1 MLEETPDELMT
12 HLQEYGF
19 LADLND
25 AEQAALAGALSL
37 VTVERGEW
45 LFRQGDPAH
54 GMYILY
60 KGVMRVV
67 LATQGGQEVVL
78 DVIDSGTAVG
88 EMALLTGRPRSA
100 GVQAISD
107 CALIRIPN
115 DELNAL
121 AVEHPAIRET
131 LLALA
136 EERFQNTQL
145 AGVLSRFFGDLD
157 AEALYELREQMTW
170 QHVQGG
176 ETVMNQG
183 DYGDTMVIVVNG
195 RLRILAES
203 VDGDK
208 RLIGEVGRGETVG
221 EFALLTQQPRTA
233 TVTAVRD
240 SDLLLLS
247 AATFERLSEKYPKV
261 ILNIARDIVVR
272 DQQRGQVIDR
282 PDAALS
288 LVVLPVSESAPLA
301 EFTKLLEAGL
311 AAQGRTILL
320 DSARFDSRFGLAGAA
335 QTPSE
340 DASNIAITA
349 WLNQQEAVH
358 DTVVTI
364 ADSAWSEW
372 TRRCIRGADRIVLLA
387 DATAPP
393 ELSLCE
399 EAILELTTIPY
410 LDLVL
415 VQPDTLERPSG
426 TSRWLEG
433 RPISAHHHLRM
444 GSASDFQRLVRRLTG
459 RATGLV
465 LGGGAARGFAHI
477 GVDRALTDAAIPID
491 VLGGTSMGALMAG
504 AIAMDFGYE
513 DLFRR
518 MSKYGSK
525 DALLDL
531 TYPATAIYE
540 SKKVTDMLQ
549 DNFGDVAI
557 EDLWRPFF
565 CVSTNMTRSEPL
577 VHERG
582 PLWEALRASL
592 AIPGVFSPISYEG
605 DLLVDG
611 GVMNNLPIDL
621 MREKVGSGYV
631 IAVDVNPRQ
640 EKSREWDFGPSV
652 NGWQVMRSRVNP
664 MATAPRVPSLA
675 GTILRAF
682 IINSNYQLERTR
694 HLADLLIQLDTGEY
708 NIMDWSAYQELIEI
722 GYDEAARQLSG
733 WQGDK

>member
-1 MLEETPDELMT
+1 MSEETPAELMA
-12 HLQEYGF
+12 HLQAYGY
-19 LADLND
+19 LADLNA
-25 AEQAALAGALSL
+25 AEQEALAGALSL
-37 VTVERGEW
+37 VTVERRDW
-45 LFRQGDPAH
+45 LFRQGDPAQ

-67 LATQGGQEVVL
+67 LQAQGGEQVVL
-78 DVIDSGTAVG
+78 DVIDPGTAVG

-107 CALIRIPN
+107 CALIHIPG
-115 DELNAL
+115 DALNTL
-121 AVEHPAIRET
+121 AEVHPAIRET

-157 AEALYELREQMTW
+157 AEALHELRDQMTW
-170 QHVQGG
+170 RHVQGG

-183 DYGDTMVIVVNG
+183 DHGDTMVIVVNG
-195 RLRILAES
+195 RLRIMTES
-203 VDGDK
+203 VDGTK

-233 TVTAVRD
+233 TVSAVRD

-247 AATFERLSEKYPKV
+247 SDAFERLSERYPKV

-272 DQQRGQVIDR
+272 DQQRGQVVDR

-288 LVVLPVSESAPLA
+288 LAVVPVSDSAPLA
-301 EFTKLLEAGL
+301 EFTRLLENGL

-320 DSARFDSRFGLAGAA
+320 DSARFDSRFGHPGAA
-335 QTPSE
+335 QTPPA
-340 DASNIAITA
+340 DARNIAITA
-349 WLNQQEAVH
+349 WLNQQETAH
-358 DTVVTI
+358 DTMVTI
-364 ADSAWSEW
+364 TDPDWSEW

-399 EAILELTTIPY
+399 QAILDLATIPC

-415 VQPDTLERPSG
+415 VQPDNLARPSG
-426 TSRWLEG
+426 TSRWLEN
-433 RPISAHHHLRM
+433 RPLSAHYHLRM
-444 GSASDFQRLVRRLTG
+444 GSEGDFQRLVRSLTG

-465 LGGGAARGFAHI
+465 LGGGGARGFAHI
-477 GVDRALTDAAIPID
+477 GVDHALTDAAIPID
-491 VLGGTSMGALMAG
+491 ILGGTSMGALMAG
-504 AIAMDFGYE
+504 AIAMDFDYD

-540 SKKVTDMLQ
+540 SKKVTGMLL

-582 PLWEALRASL
+582 PLWQALRASL
-592 AIPGVFSPISYEG
+592 AIPGVFSPVAYEG

-611 GVMNNLPIDL
+611 GVMNNLPIDI
-621 MREKVGSGYV
+621 MREKVGRGSV

-640 EKSREWDFGPSV
+640 EKARQWEFGPSV
-652 NGWQVMRSRVNP
+652 NGWQVLRGRVNP
-664 MATAPRVPSLA
+664 LAAPPRVPSLA

-682 IINSNYQLERTR
+682 IINSNHHLERTR
-694 HLADLLIQLDTGEY
+694 HLADLLIQLNTSDY
-708 NIMDWSAYQELIEI
+708 NIMDWSAYTELIEI
-722 GYDEAARQLSG
+722 GYAEAAQHLSNWPG
-733 WQGDK
+733 AK